1 MSRYLHLVICYNSS
15 EKIESMAP
23 TCPGERMRLNYLFGE
38 TIFNSYA
45 VLGSWFNDSW
55 DTFIF
60 PFSCIKVQM
69 RSARY
74 PFPCPSSNL
83 LFPGRHRD
91 LCTQVSGGCLMAQ
104 QTLHFTFWLLKK
116 CLGIV
121 TFLQDKLLRTNVD
134 FGWQPLG
141 TSYVCLNAQN
151 GEYKLLDKTFLSFS
165 CFTFVSI
172 CWVLQG
178 TSTVLGSGYV
188 EIKC

>member
-1 MSRYLHLVICYNSS
+1 
-15 EKIESMAP
+15 
-23 TCPGERMRLNYLFGE
+23 MRLNYLFGE

-55 DTFIF
+55 DAFIF
-60 PFSCIKVQM
+60 PFSCIDVQT

-74 PFPCPSSNL
+74 PFPCPFSQPSVSWQAQRPMYSSFWRVLEGSANTSL
-83 LFPGRHRD
+83 Y
-91 LCTQVSGGCLMAQ
+91 
-104 QTLHFTFWLLKK
+104 FWLFKK

-121 TFLQDKLLRTNVD
+121 TFLQDKLLRTNLD

-141 TSYVCLNAQN
+141 TGYVCLNAQN

-165 CFTFVSI
+165 CFTFASI

-178 TSTVLGSGYV
+178 TSTVLGSGHV
-188 EIKC
+188 EIKW